1 MQPFAA
7 SSSVKQAV
15 RILKHMDLQAPEWHE
30 VQDASREATRRII
43 EDRMQAR
50 VGHYLADRA
59 DRGEP
64 DRRNGCY
71 RRHLLTARGDIELC
85 VPRTRTFSAV
95 SVIDAYARREPWI
108 DRVILAGF
116 GLGLSTRTVGT
127 TLLPMLGERVS
138 ASAVSRVAKVL
149 DQAVAAFHRR
159 PLTGRYRVLVLDG
172 VVLKRRSGG
181 GALRRPVLVALG
193 ITPAGRKEILDFTLA
208 PGESQAAWERWLTE
222 LERRGLQAEQ
232 IELIA
237 SDGGQGLLAA
247 LAMVYPGIPVQR
259 CWAHKTRNVLD
270 KVKQADWKRVKRDL
284 HRISHAPHRRAAQT
298 AARRFVERWESLYP
312 AAVRCLTRD
321 LEALLEF
328 FHFDEEGWR
337 DAARTT
343 NAIERRF
350 GEVRRRTRPM
360 GVFADRTSMERIL
373 FAVFTHENHK
383 EGTSAP
389 FLLVKGV
396 TLRAP
401 RATTRTSGATEIV
414 APGAFMEAAS

>member
-64 DRRNGCY
+64 DRRN
-71 RRHLLTARGDIELC
+71 
-85 VPRTRTFSAV
+85 
-95 SVIDAYARREPWI
+95 
-108 DRVILAGF
+108 
-116 GLGLSTRTVGT
+116 
-127 TLLPMLGERVS
+127 
-138 ASAVSRVAKVL
+138 
-149 DQAVAAFHRR
+149 
-159 PLTGRYRVLVLDG
+159 
-172 VVLKRRSGG
+172 GG

-259 CWAHKTRNVLD
+259 
-270 KVKQADWKRVKRDL
+270 
-284 HRISHAPHRRAAQT
+284 
-298 AARRFVERWESLYP
+298 
-312 AAVRCLTRD
+312 
-321 LEALLEF
+321 
-328 FHFDEEGWR
+328 
-337 DAARTT
+337 
-343 NAIERRF
+343 
-350 GEVRRRTRPM
+350 
-360 GVFADRTSMERIL
+360 
-373 FAVFTHENHK
+373 
-383 EGTSAP
+383 
-389 FLLVKGV
+389 
-396 TLRAP
+396 
-401 RATTRTSGATEIV
+401 
-414 APGAFMEAAS
+414 